1 MGLTMQSHILVVCQL
16 LAVTQSAPQVAVDSV
31 VAAAQP
37 PPTAVDPSA
46 VPAVAPS
53 AAVTPA
59 VVPPA
64 ASDPTAAQAATDG
77 AVTPLAAEA
86 SPPAQNA
93 ATENVNEL
101 PSVANAS
108 SIAIVSSNDSTA
120 DMVNA
125 ATTGAALASP
135 LPSAVTNPAAAVVVD
150 PSIDTNISATE
161 NVSGSVVEV
170 LGDVNGTTHCS
181 CIPDTNKTDTSDN
194 IVTPATEST
203 NGITLSSTSNESPAM
218 PQPAGVQSTT
228 VTPGGTAPVVLPAI
242 PALGGS
248 AAGRKKRDV
257 EVMQPLANPPSP
269 AEVAAVPTPPGDVS
283 IATVQSAGTSEVVT
297 SSIATPAVLDSVQP
311 GSVASEAPQAAERAS
326 TVAQTAAPIVA
337 ADTVQLETTVVNQT
351 SEENQTASELEPSC
365 RCPPGYKPGPLPT
378 SNVLTKDLNST
389 EAASPLVPPNPAAD
403 TSATPTADGGEV
415 NVSSTTSPNVAAT
428 GVTGEAVTQPGA
440 LSAITDAAGVAPG
453 VVATAAGTPA
463 TDSVPAGA
471 GAAAV
476 AAPVATVSVDPASP
490 AVPAAPSAP
499 TNPAAPSAP
508 TDPTAPN
515 APADLAAP
523 SALADPAAPGAPTDP
538 AAASTTINPAASP
551 ADAVSVS
558 TAPLPI
564 PAALAAIS

>member
-16 LAVTQSAPQVAVDSV
+16 LAVTQSAPQVVVDSV

-37 PPTAVDPSA
+37 PPTAVDSSA
-46 VPAVAPS
+46 VPAVAAS
-53 AAVTPA
+53 A

-64 ASDPTAAQAATDG
+64 ATDPTAAQAAADG

-108 SIAIVSSNDSTA
+108 STAIVSSNDSTA

-125 ATTGAALASP
+125 ANTGAALASP
-135 LPSAVTNPAAAVVVD
+135 LPSAATNPAAAVD

-218 PQPAGVQSTT
+218 PQSAGVQSTT

-248 AAGRKKRDV
+248 VAGRKKRDV

-297 SSIATPAVLDSVQP
+297 SSTATPAVVDSVQP
-311 GSVASEAPQAAERAS
+311 GSVASEAPQAAESTS

-337 ADTVQLETTVVNQT
+337 AETPVVNQT
-351 SEENQTASELEPSC
+351 SEDSQTAGELEPSC
-365 RCPPGYKPGPLPT
+365 RCPPGYKPGPLPA
-378 SNVLTKDLNST
+378 SNVLAKDLIST
-389 EAASPLVPPNPAAD
+389 EADSPLAPPNPAAD
-403 TSATPTADGGEV
+403 TSSAPTAEGGEV
-415 NVSSTTSPNVAAT
+415 NVYSTSSPNVAAT
-428 GVTGEAVTQPGA
+428 GVTGVAVTQPGA
-440 LSAITDAAGVAPG
+440 LSAITDAAGVAQG
-453 VVATAAGTPA
+453 EVAT
-463 TDSVPAGA
+463 
-471 GAAAV
+471 
-476 AAPVATVSVDPASP
+476 TV
-490 AVPAAPSAP
+490 
-499 TNPAAPSAP
+499 
-508 TDPTAPN
+508 
-515 APADLAAP
+515 
-523 SALADPAAPGAPTDP
+523 
-538 AAASTTINPAASP
+538 
-551 ADAVSVS
+551 
-558 TAPLPI
+558 
-564 PAALAAIS
+564 